1 VFVVAGG
8 KPHIL
13 FDGGQKQLK
22 KYPKVWVTPRSV
34 EHTQPPVAEQRAT
47 GYNGVLQQEQ

>member
-1 VFVVAGG
+1 MLAGG

-22 KYPKVWVTPRSV
+22 KYPKVWVTPR
-34 EHTQPPVAEQRAT
+34 
-47 GYNGVLQQEQ
+47 